1 MGELELTAV
10 VVVILSLLTVFL
22 VFVLK
27 KVLTTFFR
35 AICGLLLIGGQT
47 FFNVSGLREL

>member
-27 KVLTTFFR
+27 KIL
-35 AICGLLLIGGQT
+35 
-47 FFNVSGLREL
+47 NK